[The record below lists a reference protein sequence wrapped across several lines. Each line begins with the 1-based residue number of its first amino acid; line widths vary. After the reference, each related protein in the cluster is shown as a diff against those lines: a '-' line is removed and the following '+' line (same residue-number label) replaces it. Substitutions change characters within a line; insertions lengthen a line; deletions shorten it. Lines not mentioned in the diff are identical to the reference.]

1 MARRALAMLQDVLDA
16 ASAIETYTRGGREAF
31 EADAMVRDAVT
42 ARLIHIGQAVKNARE
57 AGVDL
62 RALRPDI
69 PWQKIAGMRDRL
81 AHRYWE
87 IEREAVWTVIEV
99 DLPKLV
105 VAIGEMT
112 RTAREP
118 RRPRRRK

>member
-1 MARRALAMLQDVLDA
+1 
-16 ASAIETYTRGGREAF
+16 
-31 EADAMVRDAVT
+31 MVRDAVV
-42 ARLIHIGQAVKNARE
+42 ARLIHIGQAVKDARD
-57 AGVDL
+57 AGVEL

-87 IEREAVWTVIEV
+87 IEREAVWTVIEI

-105 VAIGEMT
+105 AAVREMT
-112 RTAREP
+112 RTARAP